1 MAYVISFILAVLVL
15 ISEVILQSES
25 SKNYAPCVVLSSK
38 VVKYLAIAVL
48 IVMTIWQF
56 FTLR

>member
-1 MAYVISFILAVLVL
+1 MMYIISFILAVVVL
-15 ISEVILQSES
+15 TAEVILQNGG

>member
-1 MAYVISFILAVLVL
+1 MMYIISFILAVVVL
-15 ISEVILQSES
+15 TAEVILQNEG
-25 SKNYAPCVVLSSK
+25 SKNYAPYVMLSSK
-38 VVKYLAIAVL
+38 VVRYLAVAVL

>member
-1 MAYVISFILAVLVL
+1 MMYIISFILAVVVL
-15 ISEVILQSES
+15 TAEVILQNGG
-25 SKNYAPCVVLSSK
+25 SKNYAPYVMLSSK
-38 VVKYLAIAVL
+38 VVRCLAVAVL